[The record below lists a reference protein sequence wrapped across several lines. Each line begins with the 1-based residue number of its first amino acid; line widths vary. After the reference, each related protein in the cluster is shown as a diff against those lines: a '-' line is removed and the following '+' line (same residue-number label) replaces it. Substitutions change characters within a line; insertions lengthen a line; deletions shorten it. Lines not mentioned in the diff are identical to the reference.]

1 MEYTVVIK
9 SSDREVSK
17 GQYRSEKIRNLE
29 IEEGVEIIG
38 EEAFLGNEI
47 KKLYLPKS
55 IKKVGPRAFM
65 DNEIKELTFYNNGIE
80 FGLDSFCC
88 TKEVYYSYIS
98 ELCSGGFEY
107 CDYCPIS
114 KITII
119 DGDSNILNKIYK
131 NYSDSLREINIVN
144 NSISLSEIRKIKEVV
159 CKNSIKNIK
168 VNIIRNN
175 VTVFANQTESL
186 LIKNGQ
192 NKYKYTQKLFD
203 NISDKEIKQSIETIE
218 DIIKL
223 LDVNTKKLIIEDVMI
238 LIKEY
243 QKQLQCLKPQFEL
256 NNLNLDLT
264 KNYVS
269 PKTLRNNLIISL
281 EKIILKLN
289 FNKNI
294 LVLSQKIN
302 KYRSFLQDNKEIDI
316 QNDDE
321 FEKIKIIF
329 NMSKILNNSDVLNKL
344 LYLLDQIQVMIKN
357 SLKEDN
363 IIKLTLK
370 DESLDLLF
378 KNQLNE
384 IFNTV
389 ALSNNRL
396 SSLYELLSALNKQNN
411 SQLANELKDFE
422 MILANLND
430 NLKDELE
437 EKYILLK
444 EKYINVAN
452 ENIEKIK
459 KNKVNIIEAQEI
471 ELNFRK
477 ELHLIL
483 LEIHEKLPGI
493 IKKQDLIRKIYLVNK
508 LLLGEKIEEK
518 GGIID
523 LVKDIKNLQNNLN
536 LNIHENFLI
545 NKKINDKLY
554 STIKHWEDILTTKDI
569 SDIAKEFDSSIGLT
583 DDNLIVEVII
593 MKKLY
598 EIKLAL
604 ENYLSNFIECNKY
617 SIKMI

>member
-17 GQYRSEKIRNLE
+17 GQYRCARIRNLE

-38 EEAFLGNEI
+38 EEAFFGNVI

-55 IKKVGPRAFM
+55 IKKIGPRAFM

-88 TKEVYYSYIS
+88 TKEVYYSYVS
-98 ELCSGGFEY
+98 EFCPGGFEY

-131 NYSDSLREINIVN
+131 NYHYRDNLREINIVN
-144 NSISLSEIRKIKEVV
+144 NSINLSEIRKIKEVV
-159 CKNSIKNIK
+159 CKNSNENIK

-175 VTVFANQTESL
+175 ATVFTNQTESL
-186 LIKNGQ
+186 LIKNEQ

-223 LDVNTKKLIIEDVMI
+223 LDVNTKKTIIEDVMI

-243 QKQLQCLKPQFEL
+243 HKQLQCLKPQFEL

-264 KNYVS
+264 KNSVS
-269 PKTLRNNLIISL
+269 PKILRNNLIISL

-329 NMSKILNNSDVLNKL
+329 NMSKILNNSDVLNEL

-370 DESLDLLF
+370 YENMDLLF
-378 KNQLNE
+378 KKQLNE

-396 SSLYELLSALNKQNN
+396 FSLYELLNALNKQNN

-422 MILANLND
+422 MILTNLND

-452 ENIEKIK
+452 ENIEKLK

-493 IKKQDLIRKIYLVNK
+493 IKKQDLIRQIYLVDK

-536 LNIHENFLI
+536 IQEKFLI
-545 NKKINDKLY
+545 NKKINDMLY
-554 STIKHWEDILTTKDI
+554 STIKHLEDILATKDV
-569 SDIAKEFDSSIGLT
+569 SDIVKEFDSNIGLT
-583 DDNLIVEVII
+583 SDNLIIEVMI

-604 ENYLSNFIECNKY
+604 ENYLSNFIEYNECN
-617 SIKMI
+617 IKMI